1 MRKTA
6 IFSDTAFVFIAV
18 SLPVLCLLRYYRYSL
33 AVSII
38 AGVLLAASVSA
49 LFLAFSK
56 RKNGKFVLKKRE
68 ETELEETLFHLALLP
83 QKKAAELFFAAYL
96 KKDETATIKRYGK
109 TYAVEQ
115 GDCITFPAFEFEY
128 ISSERLLSIYRLR
141 TAKRKKILV
150 NGLTESAKA
159 LAKRLNLS
167 IVERQEVFALLKET
181 ETLPDLSYAQKPRPK
196 MEKYKIFVLKSN
208 AKTFFTCGALVLG
221 ASLLTPFPYYYL
233 VFGGTMMLVA
243 LLLRFFGKEAG

>member
-83 QKKAAELFFAAYL
+83 QKRRRNSFLPPIL
-96 KKDETATIKRYGK
+96 K
-109 TYAVEQ
+109 
-115 GDCITFPAFEFEY
+115 
-128 ISSERLLSIYRLR
+128 R
-141 TAKRKKILV
+141 T
-150 NGLTESAKA
+150 
-159 LAKRLNLS
+159 
-167 IVERQEVFALLKET
+167 
-181 ETLPDLSYAQKPRPK
+181 KPP
-196 MEKYKIFVLKSN
+196 L
-208 AKTFFTCGALVLG
+208 
-221 ASLLTPFPYYYL
+221 
-233 VFGGTMMLVA
+233 
-243 LLLRFFGKEAG
+243 